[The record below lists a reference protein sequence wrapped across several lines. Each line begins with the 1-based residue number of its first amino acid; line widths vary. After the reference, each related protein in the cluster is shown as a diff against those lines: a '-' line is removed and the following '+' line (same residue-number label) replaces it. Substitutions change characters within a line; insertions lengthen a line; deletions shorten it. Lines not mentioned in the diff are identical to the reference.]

1 MSREAPPATQPNT
14 PSSMDAIAQIQGV
27 QDIIT
32 SKLPINSLS
41 IIGKTSSKWEA
52 PAKEIS
58 IVKVQEE
65 ILAFNERVSTWVSF
79 QPFTSKFMR
88 LCWATRTTRSDEG
101 WWLFT
106 GKMDGHRTPSLL
118 LDFIRKNKIGGVR
131 QFKELKRQFLEQ
143 VELEKWVLDDP
154 RRKHHKIPEG
164 HPINVIHQQGVIVF
178 DHRIQM
184 EESKQEILT
193 LLQFLFP
200 ERIENAGKKLA
211 DFTHSTKPYTMVKN
225 LRKIL
230 HCIPHAKIRTLL
242 D

>member
-1 MSREAPPATQPNT
+1 
-14 PSSMDAIAQIQGV
+14 MDAIAQIQGV

-65 ILAFNERVSTWVSF
+65 ILVFKKRVSNWLSLRGQEGIVERVF
-79 QPFTSKFMR
+79 GLK
-88 LCWATRTTRSDEG
+88 
-101 WWLFT
+101 
-106 GKMDGHRTPSLL
+106 TPILL
-118 LDFIRKNKIGGVR
+118 NDFIMKNKIGGI
-131 QFKELKRQFLEQ
+131 QEFKKLKKQFLEE
-143 VELEKWVLDDP
+143 VALEEWKLTDP
-154 RRKHHKIPEG
+154 RRRYDPQSVK
-164 HPINVIHQQGVIVF
+164 VIHKNGPDFFIY
-178 DHRIQM
+178 RIKI
-184 EESKQEILT
+184 EETKQEILT
-193 LLQFLFP
+193 LLQFIFP
-200 ERIENAGKKLA
+200 EGMEFIKDKVDAFIRGQTVQI
-211 DFTHSTKPYTMVKN
+211 MVKN

>member
-1 MSREAPPATQPNT
+1 MSTEMLNETPPNT
-14 PSSMDAIAQIQGV
+14 PPSMDAIAQIQGV

-65 ILAFNERVSTWVSF
+65 ILAFNERVSTWLSLRG
-79 QPFTSKFMR
+79 Q
-88 LCWATRTTRSDEG
+88 EG
-101 WWLFT
+101 REGDVRVFGL
-106 GKMDGHRTPSLL
+106 KTPILL
-118 LDFIRKNKIGGVR
+118 NDFIMKNKIGGI
-131 QFKELKRQFLEQ
+131 QEFKKLKKQFLKE
-143 VELEKWVLDDP
+143 VALEEWKLTDP
-154 RRKHHKIPEG
+154 RRRYDPQSVK
-164 HPINVIHQQGVIVF
+164 VIHKNGPDYF
-178 DHRIQM
+178 NYRIKI
-184 EESKQEILT
+184 EETKQEILT
-193 LLQFLFP
+193 LLQFIFP
-200 ERIENAGKKLA
+200 EGMEFIKDKVDAFIRGQTVQI
-211 DFTHSTKPYTMVKN
+211 MVKN

>member
-1 MSREAPPATQPNT
+1 
-14 PSSMDAIAQIQGV
+14 MDAIAQIQGV

-65 ILAFNERVSTWVSF
+65 ILVFKKRVSNWLSLRGQEGIAERVF
-79 QPFTSKFMR
+79 GLK
-88 LCWATRTTRSDEG
+88 
-101 WWLFT
+101 
-106 GKMDGHRTPSLL
+106 TPILL
-118 LDFIRKNKIGGVR
+118 NDFIMKNKIGGI
-131 QFKELKRQFLEQ
+131 QEFKKLKKQFLEE
-143 VELEKWVLDDP
+143 VALEEWKLTDP
-154 RRKHHKIPEG
+154 RRRYDPQSVK
-164 HPINVIHQQGVIVF
+164 VIHKNGPDFFIY
-178 DHRIQM
+178 RIKI
-184 EESKQEILT
+184 EETKQEILT
-193 LLQFLFP
+193 LLQFIFP
-200 ERIENAGKKLA
+200 EGMEFIKDKVDAFIRGQTVQI
-211 DFTHSTKPYTMVKN
+211 MVKN

>member
-1 MSREAPPATQPNT
+1 MSTEMLNETPPNT
-14 PSSMDAIAQIQGV
+14 PPSMDAIAQIQGV

-65 ILAFNERVSTWVSF
+65 ILVFKKRVSKWLSLRG
-79 QPFTSKFMR
+79 QEGI
-88 LCWATRTTRSDEG
+88 AIRTMVRVFG
-101 WWLFT
+101 L
-106 GKMDGHRTPSLL
+106 KTPILL
-118 LDFIRKNKIGGVR
+118 NDFIMKNKIGGI
-131 QFKELKRQFLEQ
+131 QEFKKLKKQFLKE
-143 VELEKWVLDDP
+143 VAIEEWKLTDP
-154 RRKHHKIPEG
+154 RRRYDPQSVK
-164 HPINVIHQQGVIVF
+164 VIHKNGPDYF
-178 DHRIQM
+178 NYRIKI
-184 EESKQEILT
+184 EETKQEILT
-193 LLQFLFP
+193 LLQFIFP
-200 ERIENAGKKLA
+200 EGMEFIKDKVDAFIRGQTVQI
-211 DFTHSTKPYTMVKN
+211 MVKN

>member
-1 MSREAPPATQPNT
+1 
-14 PSSMDAIAQIQGV
+14 MDAIAQIQGV

-65 ILAFNERVSTWVSF
+65 ILAFNERVSTWLSLRG
-79 QPFTSKFMR
+79 Q
-88 LCWATRTTRSDEG
+88 EG
-101 WWLFT
+101 REGDVRVFGL
-106 GKMDGHRTPSLL
+106 KTPILL
-118 LDFIRKNKIGGVR
+118 NDFIMKNKIGGI
-131 QFKELKRQFLEQ
+131 QEFKKLKKQFLKE
-143 VELEKWVLDDP
+143 VALEEWKLTDP
-154 RRKHHKIPEG
+154 RRRYDPQSVK
-164 HPINVIHQQGVIVF
+164 VIHKNGPDYF
-178 DHRIQM
+178 NYRIKI
-184 EESKQEILT
+184 EETKQEILT
-193 LLQFLFP
+193 LLQFIFP
-200 ERIENAGKKLA
+200 EGMEFIKEKVDAFIRGQTVQI
-211 DFTHSTKPYTMVKN
+211 MVKN